1 MFGETKDTMETAPET
16 RKVLKDVSNL
26 TNRKLVSAFPVNME
40 DRENADP
47 RKLLNKKIEDE
58 VIPEVKKV
66 DIGRADSD
74 TSSDGFE
81 VDDDLQLDEANEDD
95 EDLDTTR
102 PLENN
107 ENLEEE
113 EAPSPF
119 IVSSLLNNKLIT
131 DVVENDDNGASP
143 LFSQQTMVRQERKK
157 LDFDNMDLLVSP
169 SLNSQRPTPLRR
181 CFSMVETKNLQLKT
195 VNSSPEMTKFCDE
208 DMTSPLSRP
217 FASFKRPNAPL
228 QPLNNLDIVQQ
239 PCKKI
244 RRGFSLK
251 ENRNEMR
258 SESRNFDDHLNKS
271 ASTSMLDS
279 PQIAKPM
286 LQLSLSE
293 SENIKRACSLADVPN
308 LTGDRSR
315 KLSLPTVFG
324 SGRSS
329 KTLDNV
335 DCHTMADLLRG
346 KYDDKIASY
355 RIVDARYCYEFKGG
369 HIRGA
374 ENFGSWDEEAFF
386 SEFLP
391 ENLGPRESIPNK
403 EEKVRIIIF
412 HCEFSS
418 ARGPTLMK
426 LLRQRDRDLNVA
438 TFPAL
443 HYPECYLLSQGYKEF
458 YKHYPE
464 LCEPRNYVPM
474 NDPNFAQ
481 EERKFHKKSR
491 SWAPGGTISRTAS
504 TSRLLKL

>member
-40 DRENADP
+40 DKENADP

-113 EAPSPF
+113 EEAPSPF

-143 LFSQQTMVRQERKK
+143 LFSQQTMVSTVILLFLKKFKKVHSSMFQVRQERKK

-169 SLNSQRPTPLRR
+169 SLNTIQRPTPLRR

-195 VNSSPEMTKFCDE
+195 VNSSPEMTKFCE

-251 ENRNEMR
+251 ENRNEMQR
-258 SESRNFDDHLNKS
+258 SESRNFDEHLNKS

-293 SENIKRACSLADVPN
+293 SENIKRACSLA
-308 LTGDRSR
+308 G
-315 KLSLPTVFG
+315 K
-324 SGRSS
+324 SS
-329 KTLDNV
+329 TRPK
-335 DCHTMADLLRG
+335 
-346 KYDDKIASY
+346 
-355 RIVDARYCYEFKGG
+355 RYVMY
-369 HIRGA
+369 
-374 ENFGSWDEEAFF
+374 
-386 SEFLP
+386 
-391 ENLGPRESIPNK
+391 
-403 EEKVRIIIF
+403 
-412 HCEFSS
+412 
-418 ARGPTLMK
+418 
-426 LLRQRDRDLNVA
+426 
-438 TFPAL
+438 
-443 HYPECYLLSQGYKEF
+443 
-458 YKHYPE
+458 
-464 LCEPRNYVPM
+464 
-474 NDPNFAQ
+474 
-481 EERKFHKKSR
+481 
-491 SWAPGGTISRTAS
+491 
-504 TSRLLKL
+504 